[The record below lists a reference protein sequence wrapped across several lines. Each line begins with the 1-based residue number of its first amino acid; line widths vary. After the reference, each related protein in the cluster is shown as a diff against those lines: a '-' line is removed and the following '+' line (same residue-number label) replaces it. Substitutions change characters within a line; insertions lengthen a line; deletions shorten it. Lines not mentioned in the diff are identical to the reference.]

1 MSIQSEINRIKGNV
15 DDTLSALSG
24 AGVAVPANANS
35 DDLPA
40 LVNELGSAVI
50 PVERGGTGA
59 TAVRDA
65 AQNLSVPSLLGG
77 TKIPT
82 GADLNDYKTVGT
94 YYSNTYKST
103 SNLANCPT
111 NNPFTMTVSYA
122 CGDSWYTSQEIVD
135 FQEGV
140 RYFRMGTGSGTWY
153 NWQTS
158 YSTAYKP
165 SADGLSG
172 TMSVAKGGTGA
183 STAAAALANLGAASK
198 AELEEVK
205 TSVGEGKALIASAV
219 TDKGVATADDATFAQ
234 MAANIAAIPSGGG
247 GGETVT
253 LTIKSLGPMGITGVL
268 CYTDGEGKS
277 QLATTKGTVTALKGS
292 YASCINGGDGTMQTG
307 NPNLY
312 SGAFGSGVF
321 VVEADGVVK
330 I

>member
-1 MSIQSEINRIKGNV
+1 MSILSEINRIKGNV

-50 PVERGGTGA
+50 PIERGGTGA

-94 YYSNTYKST
+94 YYSETYKST
-103 SNLANCPT
+103 SNLVNCPT

-122 CGDSWYTSQEIVD
+122 CGSSWYTSQEIVD

-153 NWQTS
+153 NWYTS

-165 SADGLSG
+165 AADGLSG
-172 TMSVAKGGTGA
+172 VMSIAKGGTGA
-183 STAAAALANLGAASK
+183 STAAAALANLGAAS
-198 AELEEVK
+198 ASDLAALVERVAALEAK
-205 TSVGEGKALIASAV
+205 L
-219 TDKGVATADDATFAQ
+219 
-234 MAANIAAIPSGGG
+234 
-247 GGETVT
+247 
-253 LTIKSLGPMGITGVL
+253 
-268 CYTDGEGKS
+268 
-277 QLATTKGTVTALKGS
+277 
-292 YASCINGGDGTMQTG
+292 
-307 NPNLY
+307 
-312 SGAFGSGVF
+312 
-321 VVEADGVVK
+321 
-330 I
+330 